1 MTAGWRRPS
10 LLPLGLVA
18 VAAIIILAGGTIRIL
33 DAGES
38 CPDWPKCFGT
48 WTFAV
53 SEEEQLQWWDDN
65 PDATEDT
72 RGAGHTYNSLEIFSE
87 WVHRLLVGLV
97 AIPILINAL
106 WMHRLRDTYG
116 ARVRNTAA
124 LAGVLLVLQAGV
136 GALTV
141 MYDNRD
147 WTVALHLC
155 MATVWTSTLLHQYI
169 AMRKVEG
176 VSWGMFSTSAKFL
189 AQHRART
196 DAFAASVLVLLALG
210 AWVSSTA
217 PGAQYNQAC
226 SIGFPD
232 GWPACRGQLLPS
244 VDHTGILVQM
254 VHRVGA
260 LVVGVL
266 LILGGARIRTAS
278 RAAGEP
284 MSLYRAVDFTAGLW
298 MANLLVG
305 AGYIV
310 FADADGFPEGL
321 SLLHLVLGVT
331 AAVVAISVTMMSR
344 LVSPMDHEGESE

>member
-53 SEEEQLQWWDDN
+53 SEEEQLQWWEDN

-72 RGAGHTYNSLEIFSE
+72 RGAGYTYTTLEIFSE

-97 AIPILINAL
+97 AVPILINAL

-124 LAGVLLVLQAGV
+124 LAGVLLVVQAGV

-155 MATVWTSTLLHQYI
+155 MATIWTSTLLHQYI

-176 VSWGMFSTSAKFL
+176 VSWGMFSTSATFL
-189 AQHRART
+189 ARHRART

-244 VDHTGILVQM
+244 VDHTGVLVQM
-254 VHRVGA
+254 VHR
-260 LVVGVL
+260 
-266 LILGGARIRTAS
+266 LGRWWSVFCSSSAVREFVPPPVPLGSRCPCTAQWTLPQVCGWRTFWS
-278 RAAGEP
+278 VRATSSSPTP
-284 MSLYRAVDFTAGLW
+284 MGFQRACRCF
-298 MANLLVG
+298 
-305 AGYIV
+305 
-310 FADADGFPEGL
+310 
-321 SLLHLVLGVT
+321 
-331 AAVVAISVTMMSR
+331 ISSW
-344 LVSPMDHEGESE
+344 E

>member
-1 MTAGWRRPS
+1 MASGWRRPS
-10 LLPLGLVA
+10 LLPLVLVA
-18 VAAIIILAGGTIRIL
+18 VAAIIIVAGGTIRIL

-53 SEEEQLQWWDDN
+53 DADEQAQWWEDN
-65 PDATEDT
+65 SDAPADT
-72 RGAGHTYNSLEIFSE
+72 RGEGHRYSTLEIFSE

-97 AIPILINAL
+97 AVPILINAL
-106 WMHRLRDTYG
+106 WMVRLQKTYG
-116 ARVRNTAA
+116 PRVRNTAV
-124 LAGVLLVLQAGV
+124 LAGVLLVAQAGV

-141 MYDNRD
+141 VYDNRD

-155 MATVWTSTLLHQYI
+155 MATIWTSTLLHQYI

-176 VSWGMFSTSAKFL
+176 ASWEFFSTSGAFL
-189 AQHRART
+189 AQQRART
-196 DAFAASVLVLLALG
+196 DAFAASVLLLLALG

-226 SIGFPD
+226 SIGFPN
-232 GWPACRGQLLPS
+232 GWPACRGQLLPT
-244 VDHTGILVQM
+244 VDHSGVLVQM

-260 LVVGVL
+260 LVVGAL
-266 LILGGARIRTAS
+266 LIIGGARIKTAA

-284 MSLYRAVDFTAGLW
+284 MALHRAVDFTAGLW
-298 MANLLVG
+298 MLNLLVG
-305 AGYIV
+305 ASYIV
-310 FADADGFPEGL
+310 FADAGGFPEGL
-321 SLLHLVLGVT
+321 SLIHLVVGVV

-344 LVSPMDHEGESE
+344 LVSPVDSGGESE